1 MNTKKIEE
9 IAVAA
14 VRNEILR
21 NDLLSDEIP
30 VNDKTPSWDGEIW
43 VYNNK
48 NQKKNDL
55 YGKVPVQVKGKKV
68 SEFSK
73 EGTKFPIKK
82 VDLDNYFTNGGILYF
97 VIEMIDSDNT
107 QIFYQSLLPIDIK
120 EILEE
125 MKGGQQSITKKFKK
139 LPSTPKALE
148 YIIRNF
154 IHHSRKQGIPLI
166 SDIKVNDFDVY
177 STKIIVPSKDNLKEH
192 LFEYDTYMYGHVENI
207 NLDIP
212 LYKIDIDQIIEET
225 DLSIGLE
232 GKIIYNDVARVIE
245 REKITL
251 EFGESFTIEF
261 PKILE
266 RSDQIKIHFKERGS
280 IQDRI
285 KDCRFML
292 ELVKTKK
299 IELSNSE
306 IGLNKFNKEDKFLE
320 GIPRYIKFLEEIK
333 ETFEQLGVS
342 FELDIEKLT
351 KDDIKKIQILRDT
364 ILYKNYE
371 QLNLKKE
378 NPFIQFLIGN
388 LKIIL
393 FSIQVNGGW
402 LVFDFFDLEAINN
415 NYKIMA
421 VSKDKKQQARHSP
434 YLLFEIP
441 KLFSM
446 SNLKLNVIEASF
458 KKIVYDN
465 DFSFNLT
472 NNFLLNLLKYYDQH
486 KHKKEILDLTIN
498 LYEYINKS
506 QPQNVL
512 SFMNK
517 MQTIKR
523 QREFTLEEKTEIIN
537 RKNQE
542 QHTNEILCGFYI
554 LLNSSIEF
562 EIQFNKLSNEQKEVF
577 KTYPIYNLIL

>member
-1 MNTKKIEE
+1 M
-9 IAVAA
+9 
-14 VRNEILR
+14 
-21 NDLLSDEIP
+21 
-30 VNDKTPSWDGEIW
+30 
-43 VYNNK
+43 
-48 NQKKNDL
+48 
-55 YGKVPVQVKGKKV
+55 
-68 SEFSK
+68 
-73 EGTKFPIKK
+73 
-82 VDLDNYFTNGGILYF
+82 
-97 VIEMIDSDNT
+97 
-107 QIFYQSLLPIDIK
+107 
-120 EILEE
+120 
-125 MKGGQQSITKKFKK
+125 
-139 LPSTPKALE
+139 
-148 YIIRNF
+148 
-154 IHHSRKQGIPLI
+154 
-166 SDIKVNDFDVY
+166 
-177 STKIIVPSKDNLKEH
+177 
-192 LFEYDTYMYGHVENI
+192 
-207 NLDIP
+207 
-212 LYKIDIDQIIEET
+212 
-225 DLSIGLE
+225 
-232 GKIIYNDVARVIE
+232 
-245 REKITL
+245 
-251 EFGESFTIEF
+251 
-261 PKILE
+261 
-266 RSDQIKIHFKERGS
+266 
-280 IQDRI
+280 
-285 KDCRFML
+285 
-292 ELVKTKK
+292 
-299 IELSNSE
+299 
-306 IGLNKFNKEDKFLE
+306 E

-402 LVFDFFDLEAINN
+402 LVFDFFDLDAINN

-472 NNFLLNLLKYYDQH
+472 NNFLLNLLEYYDQH

-523 QREFTLEEKTEIIN
+523 QREFTLEEKMEIIN

-562 EIQFNKLSNEQKEVF
+562 EIQFNKLSN
-577 KTYPIYNLIL
+577 